1 MSATRKIMTAV
12 PMTATETADYAALLE
27 RAHALLPFL
36 REHAPQAEKLRQLP
50 AEVVKAPE
58 ELVESDPGRAE
69 PIEK

>member
-1 MSATRKIMTAV
+1 MTAV

-50 AEVVKAPE
+50 AEVVKALPMRGCFA
-58 ELVESDPGRAE
+58 SCSRGTSAATHCRQ
-69 PIEK
+69 